1 MKKLFGYTS
10 AKYIV
15 PVLAVLAIFTFS
27 SCHKEVTATNQ
38 TGNTP
43 TGNFSQVFQDF
54 WTQMNNNYV
63 FWSIDTTNWDN
74 MYSIYK
80 PKFESLN
87 LYDSADNI
95 KAYGYFKEM
104 VDGLSDS
111 HYTLFPNGGTIQP
124 AHDRKLKNVAFIENM
139 FGTAPYSPSVDGR
152 FYYTNALDSLYL
164 GDKVVGVDTT
174 GSNKDMYAVAG
185 MITNSNTLYFS
196 FSKFALVSE
205 YQGGS
210 ASIKK
215 VLDYF
220 FKQLTNT
227 SVTGLIIDVRGN
239 GGGDIA
245 DLNFLVGSLI
255 ATPLQIGYSRS
266 KNGTGRL
273 DYTPWAPAVVTPRA
287 GAMAFTKPIVVLAD
301 GESVSMAELTTM
313 SLKRLSNTTVVGDTT
328 WGANGPL
335 TDNSVFNAGSF
346 NFGNVYTNIETGS
359 TAYYGNAYTSST
371 QFRYIDD
378 KIYEGKGFPPDVDIK
393 QTLTTVFL
401 RNNYID
407 DPQLDKAITL
417 LQ

>member
-1 MKKLFGYTS
+1 MKKLLSNTTILF
-10 AKYIV
+10 
-15 PVLAVLAIFTFS
+15 LLLFTILLVTIS
-27 SCHKEVTATNQ
+27 SCNKNISAPDQ

-63 FWSIDTTNWDN
+63 FWSIDTTNWDKV
-74 MYSIYK
+74 YSNYL
-80 PKFESLN
+80 PKFTSLN
-87 LYDSADNI
+87 LYDSADNV

-111 HYTLFPNGGTIQP
+111 HYTLFPNGGMIQP
-124 AHDRKLKNVAFIENM
+124 AHDRKLKNPQFVENL

-164 GDKVVGVDTT
+164 GEKVVGVDTT
-174 GSNKDMYAVAG
+174 GDNKDMYAVAG
-185 MITNSNTLYFS
+185 MVSNTNTLYFS

-205 YQGGS
+205 YQGGF
-210 ASIKK
+210 AQIKS

-220 FKQLTNT
+220 FNKLTDA

-239 GGGDIA
+239 GGGDIR

-255 ATPLQIGYSRS
+255 ASPLQIGYTRS
-266 KNGTGRL
+266 KSGTGRL
-273 DYTPWAPAVVTPRA
+273 DYTPWAPAIVTPRA
-287 GAMAFTKPIVVLAD
+287 GATAFTKPIVVLAD

-313 SLKRLSNTTVVGDTT
+313 SLKRLSNTTIVGDTT

-335 TDNSVFNAGSF
+335 TDNNVFNAGSF
-346 NFGNVYTNIETGS
+346 NFGNVYTNIETG
-359 TAYYGNAYTSST
+359 TTGYYGNAYTSST
-371 QFRYIDD
+371 MFKYIDGN
-378 KIYEGKGFPPDVDIK
+378 IYEGKGFPPDYTIK
-393 QTLTTVFL
+393 QTLNQVFL
-401 RNNYID
+401 RNNFID